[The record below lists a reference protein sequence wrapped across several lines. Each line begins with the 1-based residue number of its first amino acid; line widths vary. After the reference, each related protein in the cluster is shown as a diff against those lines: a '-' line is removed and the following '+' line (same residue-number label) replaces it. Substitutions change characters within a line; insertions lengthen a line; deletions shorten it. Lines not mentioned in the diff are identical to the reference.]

1 MCFLDIC
8 RTLCS
13 AIFEKGGDVRVCD
26 DNSVECVFCV
36 TKNETPSRNKVTDL
50 IRRAEGRKEP
60 QENPYKTT
68 VEPIIVHSVITR
80 NS

>member
-1 MCFLDIC
+1 MCFLDIF
-8 RTLCS
+8 RSLCT
-13 AIFEKGGDVRVCD
+13 AMFEKGGDIRVCD

-50 IRRAEGRKEP
+50 IRRAEARKDP

-68 VEPIIVHSVITR
+68 VEPIIARSVL
-80 NS
+80 NHNP